1 MGRISEEQKEAVNK
15 YATHK
20 GANLQAATHCQTKD
34 EVDAVYR
41 CTQIVK
47 QNRFLYLK
55 ALQDDPKNLEHNT
68 KQHQNALQEAKDET
82 EEREIFLA
90 MNQLYPLTN
99 STTIYKNEINDL
111 CRDILKE
118 AGFGE
123 KRIRKII
130 ASLKSTLTDK
140 EEEFEGIDE
149 FIQKMKELQ
158 LL

>member
-1 MGRISEEQKEAVNK
+1 MGKISKEQKKIVNA
-15 YATHK
+15 YATQK
-20 GANLQAATHCQTKD
+20 GANLQAAIYCQTKE
-34 EVDAVYR
+34 EVDAVYK

-55 ALQDDPKNLEHNT
+55 ALQDDPKNLEYNT
-68 KQHQNALQEAKDET
+68 KQHQNALQEAKDKT

-99 STTIYKNEINDL
+99 STIIYKNEINEL
-111 CRDILKE
+111 CRDILKK

-130 ASLKSTLTDK
+130 ASLRSTLTDE
-140 EEEFEGIDE
+140 EEEFEGLDE